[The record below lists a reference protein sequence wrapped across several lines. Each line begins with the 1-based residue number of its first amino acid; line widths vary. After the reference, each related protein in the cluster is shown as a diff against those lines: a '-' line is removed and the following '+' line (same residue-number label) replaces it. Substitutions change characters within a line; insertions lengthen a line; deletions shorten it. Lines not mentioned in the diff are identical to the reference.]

1 MFEIGGES
9 ILWVLAQAVGLSL
22 LAALVAG
29 SAAFVFR
36 LYTGADIPEGASLI
50 LGLGAVGLAL
60 NTRNV
65 LIQFIGEGSGGLTV
79 TAASIDIAIFVLAA
93 VSASAGRLLGDRFA
107 TSKRFR
113 PAALGSSLHGPL
125 VRATGRWTVVQLP
138 EEIGDI
144 DGYEPVA
151 EETKRDLEGRSFEFP
166 ARLSVEALRTKLV
179 GRLKEEHDVGYVDLE
194 LEPDGTVAHLGLGRR
209 PAGIGSTL
217 PPGSVA
223 VAVRCDPAFSASPGD
238 SIQLWR
244 SPAPAGTGEEGRPIG
259 PSETGRPSETGQTG
273 RPSETGQTGRP
284 TKPGEG
290 PNTAVDDTAAEPA
303 PSSDRVPAAPERICT
318 GELRAVVGTVAT
330 IIVDESVAASIDP
343 TVTYRLVT
351 LPSDVRVDREFA
363 GMLRR
368 ADETMQAVEVSE
380 GSPLVG
386 APLSDV
392 DATVIAVRDAD
403 GAVETLPQRDR
414 KLAAGDTVIALGRP
428 AELRG
433 LQRAANGR
441 RVEPPVGDGEVARA
455 LDSVDA
461 AE

>member
-1 MFEIGGES
+1 MFELGGES
-9 ILWVLAQAVGLSL
+9 TLWILAQALALSL
-22 LAALVAG
+22 LAGLVAG

-113 PAALGSSLHGPL
+113 PTALGSSLHGPL
-125 VRATGRWTVVQLP
+125 VRATGRWTVVELP
-138 EEIGDI
+138 EEIDDI
-144 DGYEPVA
+144 DGYDPVA
-151 EETKRDLEGRSFEFP
+151 EETKRDLEGRTFEFP
-166 ARLSVEALRTKLV
+166 ARLSVEALRAKFV
-179 GRLKEEHDVGYVDLE
+179 DRLKEEHDVGYVDVE
-194 LEPDGTVAHLGLGRR
+194 LESDGSVSHLGLGRR
-209 PAGIGSTL
+209 PAGIGSTV

-223 VAVRCDPAFSASPGD
+223 VAVRCDPPFSASPGD

-244 SPAPAGTGEEGRPIG
+244 SPARTGTDDVGKPTEPG
-259 PSETGRPSETGQTG
+259 ETGS
-273 RPSETGQTGRP
+273 P
-284 TKPGEG
+284 TEPGEG
-290 PNTAVDDTAAEPA
+290 PDSEVDEGAAEP
-303 PSSDRVPAAPERICT
+303 VPAAERVSGVPERVCT

-330 IIVDESVAASIDP
+330 IIVDEKVAASIDP

-351 LPSDVRVDREFA
+351 LPSDVRLDREFA

-368 ADETMQAVEVSE
+368 ADETMQAVEIPE
-380 GSPLVG
+380 ESPLVG

-392 DATVIAVRDAD
+392 DATVIAVRDVD
-403 GAVETLPQRDR
+403 GGVETLPQRDR
-414 KLAAGDTVIALGRP
+414 QLAAGDTVIALGRP

-433 LQRAANGR
+433 LQRAAKGP
-441 RVEPPVGDGEVARA
+441 RVEPPVGDGEVASA

>member
-1 MFEIGGES
+1 MFELGGES
-9 ILWVLAQAVGLSL
+9 ILWILAQAIGLSL
-22 LAALVAG
+22 LAGLVAG

-65 LIQFIGEGSGGLTV
+65 LIQFVGEGSGGLTV

-93 VSASAGRLLGDRFA
+93 VSASVGRLLGDRFA
-107 TSKRFR
+107 RSKRFR
-113 PAALGSSLHGPL
+113 PAALGSTLHGPL
-125 VRATGRWTVVQLP
+125 VRATGRWTIVDLP
-138 EEIGDI
+138 ETIDDI

-151 EETKRDLEGRSFEFP
+151 EETKRDLEGRALEFP

-194 LEPDGTVAHLGLGRR
+194 IESDGTVSHLGLGRR

-244 SPAPAGTGEEGRPIG
+244 SPATSGTDEVGKPTGPAEEAK
-259 PSETGRPSETGQTG
+259 
-273 RPSETGQTGRP
+273 P
-284 TKPGEG
+284 TEPAEEPKPTEPGEG
-290 PNTAVDDTAAEPA
+290 PDTAVDEAAAEAVPA
-303 PSSDRVPAAPERICT
+303 SERAPAAPERVCT

-330 IIVDESVAASIDP
+330 IIVDENVAASIDP

-368 ADETMQAVEVSE
+368 ADETMQAVELPE

-392 DATVIAVRDAD
+392 DATVIAVRNAA
-403 GAVETLPQRDR
+403 GAVETLPHRDR
-414 KLAAGDTVIALGRP
+414 QLAAGDTVIALGRP

-433 LQRAANGR
+433 LQRAAKGR
-441 RVEPPVGDGEVARA
+441 QVEPPVGDGEVATV
-455 LDSVDA
+455 LDSTDG